1 MKYTS
6 FIFDLDGTLIRTN
19 PEYRHLVVGKVL
31 KELGVSGS
39 KRDIDRFWFEGE
51 RSSFI
56 RERFGVKPKAFWDL
70 YNKYESVE
78 LRRKYVSPY
87 SDIDVLE
94 RIKENGY
101 RTGIVT
107 GAPPEIAEMEIK
119 LLGPENFDV
128 VVITTV
134 SDNVKSKP
142 HPHGIE
148 LCLKS
153 LSTTKKET
161 IYIGNSDEDVLAA
174 KRAGVLDIFINR
186 SEHPFDL
193 EKLKPS
199 FVIESLHE
207 LEQRF
212 KL

>member
-6 FIFDLDGTLIRTN
+6 FIFDLDGTLVRTD
-19 PEYRHLVVGKVL
+19 PEYRHLVVGKIL
-31 KELGVSGS
+31 EELGVSAS
-39 KRDIDRFWFEGE
+39 EKDIDRFWFEGE
-51 RSSFI
+51 RNSFI
-56 RERFGVKPKAFWDL
+56 RERFGVNPKTFWEL
-70 YNKYESVE
+70 YRKYESVE

-87 SDIDVLE
+87 PDVDVLE

-107 GAPPEIAEMEIK
+107 GAPPEIAKMELE
-119 LLGPENFDV
+119 LLGPENFDA
-128 VVITTV
+128 VIVTTV
-134 SDNVKSKP
+134 SENVKSKP

-153 LSTTKKET
+153 LSTDKGEAV
-161 IYIGNSDEDVLAA
+161 YIGNSDEDVLAA
-174 KRAGVLDIFINR
+174 KNAGVLDVFINR
-186 SEHPFDL
+186 NEHPFDL
-193 EKLKPS
+193 NRLKPS
-199 FVIESLHE
+199 LVIETLYE